1 VAEETEDPGPG
12 AAGKSSGVHPAA
24 MSLAFGAAAQSE
36 RVAALAEAFLEEQTR
51 LAKLQIENLQ
61 FENEKLEEQD
71 KFEVSRLRWRRFNDQ
86 MKGAIQIVVLALG
99 ALAVIGVVAIVWS
112 AANDHALVVDSFSVP
127 SDLAAQG
134 ETGAVIAA
142 HVMDAVATMENQTT
156 SFRAKS
162 SYQNDW
168 SNDIKVQ
175 IPDTGISVGDAYRLL
190 VGWIGNETH
199 ISGEIVHAKIGYAV
213 TVRVGSGSSATL
225 EGPDLAQLVDK
236 SAEHIMDSTQPYL
249 YSVWLSA
256 MGRPDEGR
264 RRMLELAESNGP
276 ASERAWAYGGLAN
289 QEPDY
294 SLAKAYGED
303 AIRLKPD
310 LVIAWGN
317 LPTRDRGVGHDEAAL
332 KERETELALLS
343 GRAGENVSR
352 EQLPFVRL
360 AATADFALY
369 RGDYAG
375 AAAFDRQALDVAGLT
390 YRRSQVLSSLAF
402 FLAEDHDLRAFRA
415 VARQDEIFNVQG
427 YGAGTYQFIL
437 LNRVL
442 AKCDAASQL
451 DDWNMVVRT
460 VDQLP
465 KLLAGRAFPMMLP
478 NAELAYAYARLG
490 DSFKAHALIATTP
503 PDCYLCVRMRGKI
516 RAAEHNWD
524 SAAYWF
530 AEAAKQGPSLPF
542 ADTDW
547 GEMLLHRGDYDAA
560 IAKFADASKKGP
572 HFADPLEM
580 WGEALML
587 KNRSDLAL
595 ARFGEAD
602 KYAPNWGRMHLKWG
616 EALYWSG
623 DKAGAQKQFDI
634 ATGLDLSAADKAELS
649 RVSAARG

>member
-1 VAEETEDPGPG
+1 MTGPS
-12 AAGKSSGVHPAA
+12 AATKEARDFLRRQSALTDLQSGILHE
-24 MSLAFGAAAQSE
+24 QH
-36 RVAALAEAFLEEQTR
+36 ALELSH
-51 LAKLQIENLQ
+51 LQ
-61 FENEKLEEQD
+61 
-71 KFEVSRLRWRRFNDQ
+71 WRRFNDQ
-86 MKGAIQIVVLALG
+86 MKGALQFMVVGVG
-99 ALAVIGVVAIVWS
+99 ALIVFGLAAIVWS

-199 ISGEIVHAKIGYAV
+199 ISGEIVHSKIGYAV

-256 MGRPDEGR
+256 TGRPDEGR
-264 RRMLELAESNGP
+264 RRMLELAESNAP

-294 SLAKAYGED
+294 SLAKVYGED

-360 AATADFALY
+360 AAAADFALY
-369 RGDYAG
+369 RGDFAG
-375 AAAFDRQALDVAGLT
+375 AAALDRQALDVAGLT

-402 FLAEDHDLRAFRA
+402 FLAEDHDLRASRT

-478 NAELAYAYARLG
+478 NAELAYAFARLG
-490 DSFKAHALIATTP
+490 NYSEARALIAATP
-503 PDCYLCVRMRGKI
+503 LDCYLCVRMRGKI

-524 SAAYWF
+524 SASYWF
-530 AEAAKQGPSLPF
+530 AEAVKQGPSLPF

-547 GEMLLHRGDYDAA
+547 GEMLLAKGDLDGA
-560 IAKFADASKKGP
+560 IAKFKSAHDKGP

-580 WGEALML
+580 WGEALMRQ
-587 KNRSDLAL
+587 NRSDLAL
-595 ARFGEAD
+595 VKFDEAA

-616 EALYWSG
+616 EALVY
-623 DKAGAQKQFDI
+623 AGKPDEARKQFGI
-634 ATGLDLSAADKAELS
+634 ASGLDLSSADKAEFAKVNLH
-649 RVSAARG
+649 G